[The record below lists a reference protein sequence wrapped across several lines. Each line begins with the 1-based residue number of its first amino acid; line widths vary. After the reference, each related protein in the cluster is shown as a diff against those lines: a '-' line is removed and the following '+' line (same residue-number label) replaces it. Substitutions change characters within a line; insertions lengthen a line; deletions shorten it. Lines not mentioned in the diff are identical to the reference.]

1 MMVYE
6 YGSNIKFAKLILFT
20 NLTKNTLN
28 GTYSMIVHGAYTN
41 LKLGGPPF
49 TGG

>member
-1 MMVYE
+1 MVYK